1 MSSTKATV
9 LAFLVAPVLPAVVLA
24 TISPSLT
31 DGKLGPILGFVLVF
45 YWFALMASLL
55 IGGPVFW
62 VLRKYNLVSVW
73 TAVPS
78 GALVGVLV
86 LVLISP
92 TSPEWEFA
100 ALYSSM
106 GAASALAF
114 WLLWRLGRAK

>member
-1 MSSTKATV
+1 MGSTKATV

-45 YWFALMASLL
+45 YWFALMAGLL

-62 VLRKYNLVSVW
+62 ALRRYNLVSAW

-78 GALVGVLV
+78 GALVGILV
-86 LVLISP
+86 LVLINPPSP
-92 TSPEWEFA
+92 DWDLA

-114 WLLWRLGRAK
+114 WLLWRLGRGK